1 MPAAS
6 PAAPRGRGVRLAA
19 TVGAALR
26 RILAGTWDFIK
37 RVYLK
42 AEEDDLLF
50 LAGAVAFNVL
60 LAAGPFILL
69 LVSIFGIV
77 LGQVTDP
84 RRMAVEYVFRIL
96 PPSEAVERT
105 TIEVVRLLLEGSTG
119 YGLLGLALFLWTS
132 TRLSGTL
139 RGVLKSIFDLP
150 EERDIIRGKIFD
162 LVMVVIA
169 GTLLLLNTGT
179 TLALEAA
186 QRFGLHWLGVED
198 YLEVKQYM
206 EIWPRLAAFI
216 FIFLMFLL
224 MYRFLPK
231 RRTAWR
237 TSLVASVFASVAW
250 ELLKGLF
257 AWYVGTGGGGSRV
270 YGALLAPVLLMIWV
284 YYSAVVFMLGGEVG
298 QVYELLRVRRRQ
310 RELLE

>member
-77 LGQVTDP
+77 LGQVTDNP

-119 YGLLGLALFLWTS
+119 YGLLGLALFLCSRASSISPRNATS
-132 TRLSGTL
+132 S
-139 RGVLKSIFDLP
+139 
-150 EERDIIRGKIFD
+150 
-162 LVMVVIA
+162 A
-169 GTLLLLNTGT
+169 GRSST
-179 TLALEAA
+179 
-186 QRFGLHWLGVED
+186 WS
-198 YLEVKQYM
+198 
-206 EIWPRLAAFI
+206 W
-216 FIFLMFLL
+216 
-224 MYRFLPK
+224 
-231 RRTAWR
+231 
-237 TSLVASVFASVAW
+237 SS
-250 ELLKGLF
+250 
-257 AWYVGTGGGGSRV
+257 SRE
-270 YGALLAPVLLMIWV
+270 PC
-284 YYSAVVFMLGGEVG
+284 SC
-298 QVYELLRVRRRQ
+298 
-310 RELLE
+310 